1 MFYNRIKS
9 LIARCL
15 QLCLIT
21 SKSIGRCFNP
31 FVSWSVLSG
40 VCPQIRFNVGFCLF
54 VLLLNVPVK
63 SYGNDG
69 TVSLTKVTTFFLGK
83 LEQAVKQYFMHIH
96 FLVTLSGNNLSLMIQ
111 RKRGE

>member
-1 MFYNRIKS
+1 MFYNCIKS
-9 LIARCL
+9 FIARCG

-21 SKSIGRCFNP
+21 STSIRRFFNP

-54 VLLLNVPVK
+54 GLLLNVPVK
-63 SYGNDG
+63 SYGNGG
-69 TVSLTKVTTFFLGK
+69 TVSSTKVTTFLFGK
-83 LEQAVKQYFMHIH
+83 LEQAVNQYFMHIRS
-96 FLVTLSGNNLSLMIQ
+96 LVTGNNLSLMIQ